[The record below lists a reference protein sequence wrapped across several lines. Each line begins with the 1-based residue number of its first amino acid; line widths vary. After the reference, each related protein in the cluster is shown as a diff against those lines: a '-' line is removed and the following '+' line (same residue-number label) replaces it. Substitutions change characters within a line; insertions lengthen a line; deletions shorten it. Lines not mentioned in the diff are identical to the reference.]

1 MYTIAK
7 FPTKVFFLKR
17 LLISTL
23 MGATFFLTGC
33 SPEYNWR
40 ELTVADGR
48 AVVAFPAK
56 VQTESRIFKLDQH
69 TLEFSL
75 TSAAVKQN
83 LFAVGYAALPTELNQ
98 DQQTAIKNTL
108 LKSLAANVGTTL
120 PSSAQNGE
128 PFILE
133 SVSARPIRMVAR
145 VLIHRGYLI
154 QFVATGPS
162 SDLNTTITE
171 EFMRSISLR

>member
-1 MYTIAK
+1 M
-7 FPTKVFFLKR
+7 FPTQLLFSSRFLIAALLGAVF
-17 LLISTL
+17 LL
-23 MGATFFLTGC
+23 AGC

-48 AVVAFPAK
+48 AVVAFPAR
-56 VQTESRIFKLDQH
+56 VQTESRALKLDQQ

-83 LFAVGYAALPTELNQ
+83 LFAVGYAPLPPELNQ

-108 LKSLAANVGTTL
+108 LKSLAANLGAEL
-120 PSSAQNGE
+120 PASAHNEE
-128 PFILE
+128 PFVLE
-133 SVSARPIRMVAR
+133 SLSTRPIRMVAR

-154 QFVATGPS
+154 QFVATGPPNE
-162 SDLNTTITE
+162 LNETITQ